1 MGVRPTKSIRTSCK
15 RSTGRLAPFRVYFAD
30 SARTD
35 GAVLDNDLPIGVFA
49 GGRT

>member
-35 GAVLDNDLPIGVFA
+35 GAVLDNVLTTAVCA
-49 GGRT
+49 GGQI